1 MRGSQKMKLSTSRRS
16 TSSSSVSKKRALLE
30 ARHQVTAALNH
41 LRMGPNDEITRAYL
55 REAMVLAFV
64 AGADWAREQGTVYV
78 ELGAYGDL
86 ER

>member
-1 MRGSQKMKLSTSRRS
+1 MEGRN
-16 TSSSSVSKKRALLE
+16 
-30 ARHQVTAALNH
+30 QVTAALNH
-41 LRMGPNDEITRAYL
+41 LRMGPTDEITRGYL

-64 AGADWAREQGTVYV
+64 AGAEWSREQGTVYV

>member
-1 MRGSQKMKLSTSRRS
+1 M
-16 TSSSSVSKKRALLE
+16 
-30 ARHQVTAALNH
+30 NH

-64 AGADWAREQGTVYV
+64 AGAEWARDQGTVYV
-78 ELGAYGDL
+78 ELGEYGDL